1 MVHNHTY
8 GQATV
13 EETKKNANKYFENEE
28 YDLAYK
34 LYSQL
39 VSNFPKDVEL
49 NFRLGVCMIYS
60 EPDKKKCLPYLQF
73 AVSKPEAPK
82 EAKFYYG
89 KANHINYLFDE
100 AIKYYNEYKKV
111 GSNSQQ
117 KKLMVDREIMAC
129 GYGKRLLSSLSDL
142 TVTSKKQL
150 NEADYFRTYDLKSIG
165 GKLLAKPEQLITTAD
180 KKKKDKSV
188 IYKPKVGE
196 KIFYS
201 SFGPN
206 NENGRDIYYSTLL
219 PNGNFSAGV
228 RLNTINTEY
237 DEDYPFLHP
246 NGKVLYFA
254 SKGHNSMGGYDIFK
268 SEYNSEN
275 DTWSAPA
282 NLEFPINSPDDDF
295 LYVTDS
301 LEKTAYFSTGR
312 QSPPGKID
320 VLKINTERKPIETL
334 VIKGTVVK
342 ENKEQSLL
350 SKITIKNMDNGQI
363 VGEFKSSDNGDYLL
377 DLPNGAK
384 LIFTVETPELK
395 TQSQGINL
403 PLVQSSK
410 PLKQKI
416 SYENGVL
423 KIINYFEEA
432 PTDDSYVQY
441 LKLIEQKAKLDVNEG
456 KNNLS
461 LPDKPDISS
470 NSGNTNNS
478 ANTNTT
484 SETTNSGQTNSSAST
499 NSNSVANN
507 TNSTKTD
514 NKQLSILA
522 KKEAEESKKEAEQF
536 SKDANDAFDLANAK
550 KIEADAKDKE
560 YEEAMKKADAITD
573 ENEKNKALGNDKL
586 IKNEADALKN
596 ASEKINAYA
605 LALEDDSK
613 VKAKET
619 EINLK
624 YANELDKLA
633 TGKSI
638 DSKTSLKN
646 LEDYQTELNKLS
658 ESKTKSDQIFNEIKN
673 NIEEKEKQLVA
684 LESTNS
690 TIKENLKEIE
700 NEIKTSEEE
709 LAKAKKKNKQEIQD
723 RINELK
729 DDANGKQK
737 QINENEIK
745 IADLKNELAQDK
757 NPLALATRV
766 NNETISNKEPIKIN
780 EPINN
785 SSNSI
790 NTNKNVVIAESIA
803 LTYKDKTEIKNPNDK
818 NNINESTSQLKNFNK
833 EIDAA
838 IAKNKTEYSKTKIES
853 DKNEIASQIK
863 LLENLKKENNQ
874 KIIDNNKLALALN
887 NANSTQ
893 VTNNKTG
900 NQTKNNS
907 GNTTN
912 SENSDYNSNK
922 VNSANKNNELT
933 KVSASNSNDAINQL
947 NKLQA
952 GLDNYN
958 NQNFNFNSYENENA
972 QKLKVEADAL
982 INESVAKQK
991 TLKDDVTNTIKNLS
1005 ESTSNVNNTINNQT
1019 TSNAGGSYKNLIKEA
1034 DDLNNQALDKMEK
1047 ANSANGTEKETLRNE
1062 AVELTNK
1069 ATEKSLQAAL
1079 ALKSENEYKFN
1090 ANKKNIETFINSDKT
1105 PEPDKNFANALLSQA
1120 VSDYN
1125 KAKAMREEAMS
1136 LPNAAAKVGALTN
1149 AEEKENEALQKLNNA
1164 IETIKKS
1171 NPSAAFI
1178 NTIPDQS
1185 NATASNVN
1193 SGNTSSGNLS
1203 EAGTAKLS
1211 EVNKE
1216 LENLVALKTSAYQK
1230 LFQANQAELDQ
1241 LNGELQNNQN
1251 VSNTPANKTE
1261 LIKANT
1267 LVSNAIEQLQQANT
1281 SGGINQLNLLQ
1292 DATSKQIE
1300 AINRLNKLKNKV
1312 NTTSVVTNNGNTSK
1326 NNTTNQ
1332 NANGNT
1338 SNITNNKNGTSENTN
1353 GNNTGG
1359 NNNNGTA
1366 KNTNGNNTSSNNIN
1380 GTAKNTNGNNTSANN
1395 TNGNAKSA
1403 NSNNTTVTN
1412 NNGTTNNANVNNT
1425 AVINNNGTAKNTAG
1439 TNNNGTVS
1447 NTNGNNTI
1455 NPNSNNPTAVSN
1467 VPIINKNTFNT
1478 PDTNAKQTNDYVNSN
1493 KVDAQN
1499 PQAKA
1504 MIDQSIADLNTTF
1517 NSGGGSEMTTT
1528 ELKTKIDEINSKAD
1542 DLALKAF
1549 DTKSEANSKSGDEKE
1564 QLLKKSKQF
1573 EDEAN
1578 TEKIKAL
1585 ELSKLY
1591 NQNSITA
1598 NSGALEELI
1607 AKLKTDNPTLAEETN
1622 TKLTELGNLNNQ
1634 INALQKEADQTDNT
1648 AVKVGKL
1655 NNVAEKEAELIT
1667 KQNTIIEELKKT
1679 YPDYVVKTNKV
1690 NVTSNAGS
1698 SSNTSEESIEKQN
1711 TALTNLIN
1719 GYSLE
1724 YETSKNSLPANLN
1737 ESQSA
1742 AKQNANQ
1749 LNQEAKELLIK
1760 SSQTNDT
1767 KQKNKL
1773 LAQAAK
1779 TNNAALNQL
1788 KLISKTGTTSVAS
1801 TSNTNKNN
1809 TAKNNTANT
1818 TNNNSGTSNN
1828 VRNNNGVNTTSNN
1841 TGNPNTIRNS
1851 TGTNSN
1857 ANNSGNTNSNPTL
1870 ATNNTNGNIQ
1880 NAGRNTIKVEG
1891 LEVINGNAYNNSRP
1905 IPMDAKIPD
1914 GLVFRVQ
1921 IGAFKTALPNNAF
1934 RGLSPV
1940 NGETVGN
1947 GYIRYTAGSF
1957 TKFENA
1963 SAVKNDLRNLG
1974 YSDAFVVVY
1983 YNGKRIALNEA
1994 LAILEREGKS
2004 IDNTAPS
2011 TAGITANTNIPRASV
2026 VFPNSPN
2033 TAPTPPNEQV
2043 KVTKEIET
2051 IRNLFYTVQIGVYS
2065 KQVRKSQLGNLTPI
2079 YTEKLANGLFR
2090 YTAGIYNNGDK
2101 IITDKRRVNELGI
2114 RDAFVSAYL
2123 NGKRVDFN
2131 DYKNRQKADSTIIM
2145 EQENP
2150 IVFPEGTPLIAVA
2163 NNNAVPTL
2171 TIEPFKNNVTNYPE
2185 ATPENGIKA
2194 TQDGICFKVQI
2205 GAYSRQVPNDVASK
2219 FLSIQNWPIENKQIN
2234 ALYIYNVG
2242 NFINAKSATKLRDE
2256 VIKLGILD
2264 AFITVYKDG
2273 TKIYNKDEIQ
2283 KLMSAE

>member
-1 MVHNHTY
+1 MRIFNASFMTLLRLKTLLGNLLSIGKFVKIGLVLLCLTFSKQSY

-13 EETKKNANKYFENEE
+13 EETKKTANKHFEDEE
-28 YDLAYK
+28 YDIAYK

-60 EPDKKKCLPYLQF
+60 EPDKKKCLPYLKT
-73 AVSKPEAPK
+73 AYLNPDAPK
-82 EAKFYYG
+82 EAKFFYG

-100 AIKYYNEYKKV
+100 AIKCYNEYKKV
-111 GSNSQQ
+111 GSNSMQR
-117 KKLMVDREIMAC
+117 KLMVDREIAAC

-142 TVTSKKQL
+142 TITSKKQL

-165 GKLLAKPEQLITTAD
+165 GKLLAKPEQLITAAD

-201 SFGPN
+201 SYGPN
-206 NENGRDIYYSTLL
+206 NDYGRDIYYATLL

-246 NGKVLYFA
+246 NGRVLYFA

-268 SEYNSEN
+268 SEYNAEN
-275 DTWSAPA
+275 DSWSSPV

-312 QSPPGKID
+312 QSPYGKID

-350 SKITIKNMDNGQI
+350 SKITIKNMDNGQVI
-363 VGEFKSSDNGDYLL
+363 GEFKSSDNGDYLL

-395 TQSQGINL
+395 TQSQGISL

-416 SYENGVL
+416 SYEKGVL

-441 LKLIEQKAKLDVNEG
+441 LKLIEEKAKLDVNEG
-456 KNNLS
+456 KNKLTI
-461 LPDKPDISS
+461 PDKPDISS
-470 NSGNTNNS
+470 TSSNTNTSTNTATVTETNNS
-478 ANTNTT
+478 TQTNTATSTNSTAIATNTT
-484 SETTNSGQTNSSAST
+484 TN
-499 NSNSVANN
+499 
-507 TNSTKTD
+507 KTD
-514 NKQLSILA
+514 NKQLSLLA

-536 SKDANDAFDLANAK
+536 SKDSFDAFDLANAK
-550 KIEADAKDKE
+550 KIEADAKEKE
-560 YEEAMKKADAITD
+560 YEEALKNSQSITD
-573 ENEKNKALGNDKL
+573 VNEKNKALANAKL

-596 ASEKINAYA
+596 ASDKLNAYA
-605 LALEDDSK
+605 IALEDDAK
-613 VKAKET
+613 IKAKET

-633 TGKSI
+633 SGKSL

-646 LEDYQTELNKLS
+646 LEDYQNELTKLS
-658 ESKTKSDQIFNEIKN
+658 ENKPKSNQLFNDIKN
-673 NIEEKEKQLVA
+673 DTEEKEKQLVT
-684 LESTNS
+684 LESNNNN
-690 TIKENLKEIE
+690 IKQNLKEIE
-700 NEIKTSEEE
+700 NDIKVSEED
-709 LAKAKKKNKQEIQD
+709 LQKAKKKNKQEIQE

-737 QINENEIK
+737 QIAENEIK
-745 IADLKNELAQDK
+745 IAELKNELAQDK
-757 NPLALATRV
+757 NPLALATKV
-766 NNETISNKEPIKIN
+766 NTETISNKEPIKIN
-780 EPINN
+780 EPTTTSGDPIT
-785 SSNSI
+785 S
-790 NTNKNVVIAESIA
+790 NKNVVTAESIA
-803 LTYKDKTEIKNPNDK
+803 INYKNKTEISNPNDK
-818 NNINESTSQLKNFNK
+818 NSINESTSQLKNFNK

-838 IAKNKTEYSKTKIES
+838 ITKNKNELANTKIES
-853 DKNEIASQIK
+853 EKNVIAAQVKS
-863 LLENLKKENNQ
+863 LESLKKENNQ
-874 KIIDNNKLALALN
+874 KIIQNNKLALALN
-887 NANSTQ
+887 NASSNQ
-893 VTNNKTG
+893 VANNTTNTTN
-900 NQTKNNS
+900 KNNS
-907 GNTTN
+907 GKTSNTGN
-912 SENSDYNSNK
+912 NASNTA
-922 VNSANKNNELT
+922 NASANSTNKNPELT
-933 KVSASNSNDAINQL
+933 KVNANNSNDAINQL
-947 NKLQA
+947 NKLNS

-958 NQNFNFNSYENENA
+958 NANFNFNSYENENA

-982 INESVAKQK
+982 INESVVKQK
-991 TLKDDVTNTIKNLS
+991 TLKESVNSTIKNLS
-1005 ESTSNVNNTINNQT
+1005 ENSSNSNNSANNQT
-1019 TSNAGGSYKNLIKEA
+1019 ASNTGGSYKNLIKEA

-1047 ANSANGTEKETLRNE
+1047 ANAANGTEKETLRNE

-1069 ATEKSLQAAL
+1069 ANEKSLQAAL
-1079 ALKSENEYKFN
+1079 ALKTENEYKFN
-1090 ANKKNIETFINSDKT
+1090 TNKKNVETFISSDKT

-1149 AEEKENEALQKLNNA
+1149 AEEKENEALQKLSNA
-1164 IETIKKS
+1164 IDALKKS
-1171 NPSAAFI
+1171 NPSAVFVNI
-1178 NTIPDQS
+1178 VPDQS
-1185 NATASNVN
+1185 TASASNGNN
-1193 SGNTSSGNLS
+1193 SNTSSGNLS
-1203 EAGTAKLS
+1203 ETGTTKLA

-1216 LENLVALKTSAYQK
+1216 LDNLVALKTSAYQK
-1230 LFQANQAELDQ
+1230 LFEANQAELDQ
-1241 LNGELQNNQN
+1241 LNSELQNNSSVN
-1251 VSNTPANKTE
+1251 NTPANKTE
-1261 LIKANT
+1261 FIKANT
-1267 LVSNAIEQLQQANT
+1267 SSANANEQFQQAKET
-1281 SGGINQLNLLQ
+1281 AGTNQLSLMQ

-1300 AINRLNKLKNKV
+1300 AINRLSKLKNKV
-1312 NTTSVVTNNGNTSK
+1312 NTTSVASNNGNTS
-1326 NNTTNQ
+1326 NNTNSNQ
-1332 NANGNT
+1332 NSNNNANN
-1338 SNITNNKNGTSENTN
+1338 NGTTSNTN
-1353 GNNTGG
+1353 GNNTVKNNTSG
-1359 NNNNGTA
+1359 NNNNTTA
-1366 KNTNGNNTSSNNIN
+1366 KNTNGNNTSSNNTN
-1380 GTAKNTNGNNTSANN
+1380 GTAKNTNNNAN
-1395 TNGNAKSA
+1395 T
-1403 NSNNTTVTN
+1403 NSNNTT
-1412 NNGTTNNANVNNT
+1412 NAN
-1425 AVINNNGTAKNTAG
+1425 
-1439 TNNNGTVS
+1439 
-1447 NTNGNNTI
+1447 
-1455 NPNSNNPTAVSN
+1455 NSTAVSN
-1467 VPIINKNTFNT
+1467 VPIINKNTFSA
-1478 PDTNAKQTNDYVNSN
+1478 PDTNAKQTSDYVNSN

-1504 MIDQSIADLNTTF
+1504 IIDKSITDLNTTF
-1517 NSGGGSEMTTT
+1517 NSSGGTDMTPT

-1549 DTKSEANSKSGDEKE
+1549 DTKSEASMKTGDEKD

-1573 EDEAN
+1573 DDEAN
-1578 TEKIKAL
+1578 AEKIKAL
-1585 ELSKLY
+1585 DLSKLY
-1591 NQNSITA
+1591 NQNSIA
-1598 NSGALEELI
+1598 SNSVALEELV
-1607 AKLKTDNPTLAEETN
+1607 AKLKTDNPALAGETN
-1622 TKLTELGNLNNQ
+1622 TKLAELTNLNNQ
-1634 INALQKEADQTDNT
+1634 INALQKEAEQTDNT

-1655 NNVAEKEAELIT
+1655 NNVSEKEAELIA
-1667 KQNTIIEELKKT
+1667 KQNSIIEELKKT
-1679 YPDYVVKTNKV
+1679 YPDYVVKTNKI
-1690 NVTSNAGS
+1690 NVATNANPS
-1698 SSNTSEESIEKQN
+1698 ANMSEEGIEKQN

-1737 ESQSA
+1737 ENQIA
-1742 AKQNANQ
+1742 AKQNADQ
-1749 LNQEAKELLIK
+1749 LNQEAKELLIQ
-1760 SSQTNDT
+1760 SSQTTDT

-1788 KLISKTGTTSVAS
+1788 KLIAKTGNTAVAS
-1801 TSNTNKNN
+1801 NNNTNKNN
-1809 TAKNNTANT
+1809 GNTTVKNNTTNTAN
-1818 TNNNSGTSNN
+1818 
-1828 VRNNNGVNTTSNN
+1828 
-1841 TGNPNTIRNS
+1841 
-1851 TGTNSN
+1851 
-1857 ANNSGNTNSNPTL
+1857 NNSGNTNTVRNNTGGNTTTNNTGNTNNNPTL
-1870 ATNNTNGNIQ
+1870 ANNNNPNRNNQ
-1880 NAGRNTIKVEG
+1880 NTGRNTVKIEG
-1891 LEVINGNAYNNSRP
+1891 LEVINGNAYNNTRP

-1957 TKFENA
+1957 NKFENA

-1994 LAILEREGKS
+1994 LAILEREGKT
-2004 IDNTAPS
+2004 IDNTAPA
-2011 TAGITANTNIPRASV
+2011 TAGITANTNIPKASV

-2131 DYKNRQKADSTIIM
+2131 DYKNRQKADSTIVM
-2145 EQENP
+2145 EPENP
-2150 IVFPEGTPLIAVA
+2150 IIFPEGAPVLPTVT
-2163 NNNAVPTL
+2163 NNAVPTL

-2194 TQDGICFKVQI
+2194 NQEGVCFKVQI
-2205 GAYSRQVPNDVASK
+2205 GAYSRQVPNDVAAK
-2219 FLSIQNWPIENKQIN
+2219 FLSIKNWPIENKQIN

-2242 NFINAKSATKLRDE
+2242 NFVNAKSAIKLRDE
-2256 VIKLGILD
+2256 IIRLGVLD

-2273 TKIYNKDEIQ
+2273 TKVYNRDEIQ